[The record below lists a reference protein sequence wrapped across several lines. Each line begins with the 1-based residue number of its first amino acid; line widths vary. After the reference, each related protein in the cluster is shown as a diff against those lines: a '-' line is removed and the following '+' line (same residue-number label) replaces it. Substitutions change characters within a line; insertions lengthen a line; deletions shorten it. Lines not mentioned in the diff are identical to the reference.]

1 MDIINNVMRRAR
13 CYKQLAIVDRII
25 SNSWVLTIPNQ
36 PMEDK
41 WVHDNKGFRE
51 LVLLLKAKNKDVEK
65 ELDNNEHCI
74 LKPNLLLYDRPSM
87 QWLNKKVLNSSFLL
101 LGNCSEEEI
110 KKFTVMGIKIMPWI
124 FWPASPVLI
133 EENMRRIGNNR
144 YENRNYNCIY
154 VNSTRFVKK

>member
-1 MDIINNVMRRAR
+1 METLIEMYPIIYNNLNYVLKNLYYGGKRLVTINISFTYEKSDIILDIINNVMRRAR

-87 QWLNKKVLNSSFLL
+87 QWLNKKVLNSSFFFRELF
-101 LGNCSEEEI
+101 GRRN
-110 KKFTVMGIKIMPWI
+110 WI
-124 FWPASPVLI
+124 A
-133 EENMRRIGNNR
+133 
-144 YENRNYNCIY
+144 
-154 VNSTRFVKK
+154 